1 MIKKKIGTPEKLLS
15 NTNDEVIFPTRLYKE
30 LFVVLPT

>member
-1 MIKKKIGTPEKLLS
+1 MIKKKFGTPEKLLS